1 MKKFL
6 MKNLLRKLC
15 IIAFLIYIVVVLIGQ
30 QETLASY
37 NSQKEYYSAKIEE
50 AKDYNETLIATK
62 ENLDSKEYIETI
74 CREKLD
80 MYSEN
85 EKVYININK

>member
-1 MKKFL
+1 M
-6 MKNLLRKLC
+6 C
-15 IIAFLIYIVVVLIGQ
+15 IITFLIYVTVVFIGQ
-30 QETLASY
+30 QQTLTSY
-37 NSQKEYYSAKIEE
+37 ASQKEYYSEKIVQAEE
-50 AKDYNETLIATK
+50 YNETLVATK
-62 ENLDSKEYIETI
+62 DNLDSKEYIETI

>member
-6 MKNLLRKLC
+6 MKNLFKKLC
-15 IIAFLIYIVVVLIGQ
+15 IIAFLIYITVVFIGQ
-30 QETLASY
+30 QQTLTSY
-37 NSQKEYYSAKIEE
+37 NSQKEYYAEKIEE
-50 AKDYNETLIATK
+50 AKEYNETLVATK
-62 ENLDSKEYIETI
+62 DNLDSKEYIETI
-74 CREKLD
+74 CREKLN